1 MLSSSKDGT
10 YRMCLARRKCDRLQK
25 DKNCTPF
32 IHFVCIVLIILTA
45 TYPITL
51 RKNKGTYATSVV
63 SLPFNKTYI
72 FFILYIYDTKV
83 VSIEDV
89 C

>member
-10 YRMCLARRKCDRLQK
+10 YRMCLARRKCDRLQN
-25 DKNCTPF
+25 DKNRPF

-51 RKNKGTYATSVV
+51 RKNKGTYVTSVV
-63 SLPFNKTYI
+63 SLPFNKT
-72 FFILYIYDTKV
+72 
-83 VSIEDV
+83 
-89 C
+89 